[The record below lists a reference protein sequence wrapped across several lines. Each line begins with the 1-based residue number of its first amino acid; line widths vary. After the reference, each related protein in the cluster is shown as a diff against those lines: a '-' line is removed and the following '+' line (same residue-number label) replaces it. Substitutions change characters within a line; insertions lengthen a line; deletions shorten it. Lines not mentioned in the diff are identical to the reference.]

1 MEMYPTNQVDSR
13 AKWQT
18 DQERKDME
26 KFLED
31 TGVQISSKP

>member
-1 MEMYPTNQVDSR
+1 MEMHITNQGDSR

-31 TGVQISSKP
+31 TGVHYS